1 LIVAAI
7 PAYNEEN
14 TIAKVVVR
22 AMRHADRVI
31 VIDDGSIDET
41 ALIAE
46 RIGAHVLR
54 HGENLGYGAA
64 IRSCFSSA
72 KDLDADILV
81 VLDGDGQ
88 HDPDLIPEL
97 VQPIAS
103 SEADIV
109 VASRFLGKGRI
120 AQSDIP
126 RYRLAGLRLLNRATN
141 SLTKQKIGDTQSGFR
156 AYSRKAVRSLELYET
171 SMGASSEILVR
182 SQETGLRI
190 VEVPASF
197 AYKGETST
205 HNPLGHGLS
214 VLSSILLIASERHPI
229 AIFVIPGAVLVAVAV
244 AGLSWVLERWLELQA
259 FALGP
264 AIAFATML
272 VVGMFAA
279 FVGIVLFAISRVSR
293 RL

>member
-22 AMRHADRVI
+22 AMRHADRV
-31 VIDDGSIDET
+31 VVVDDGSIDET

-54 HGENLGYGAA
+54 HGENRGYGAA

-72 KDLDADILV
+72 RDLNADILV

-97 VQPIAS
+97 VRPIAS

-120 AQSDIP
+120 AESDIP

-141 SLTKQKIGDTQSGFR
+141 ALTKQKTGDTQSGFR
-156 AYSRKAVRSLELYET
+156 AYSRKAIRSLEFYET
-171 SMGASSEILVR
+171 SMGASSEISIR

-229 AIFVIPGAVLVAVAV
+229 AIFVIPGAVLAAVAV
-244 AGLSWVLERWLELQA
+244 AGLSWVLERWLKLQA